1 MGKVMGMVTR
11 LVWVMEGE
19 GWCARQSRCCLS
31 SKPHCIHFG
40 QSFEQGVLLSTTL
53 RACCIADTLGILDIF
68 PITTFPFQFRRGFKK
83 MVMRLGCS
91 LVRMPPGG
99 CTIEDYL
106 RAVEE
111 HINTQVQELC
121 KQAYVW
127 YSK

>member
-1 MGKVMGMVTR
+1 MYTR
-11 LVWVMEGE
+11 TW
-19 GWCARQSRCCLS
+19 SIS
-31 SKPHCIHFG
+31 SVHLFI
-40 QSFEQGVLLSTTL
+40 
-53 RACCIADTLGILDIF
+53 
-68 PITTFPFQFRRGFKK
+68 FPFQFRRGFKK

-106 RAVEE
+106 RAVED